1 MDLDSEIEAP
11 VEEGQSLGRLVYSL
25 DGKEL
30 GQTEILAGESV
41 EQASF
46 MDYFRRAVRMLLH
59 ENEESGK

>member
-41 EQASF
+41 EQAGF

-59 ENEESGK
+59 GNEESGK